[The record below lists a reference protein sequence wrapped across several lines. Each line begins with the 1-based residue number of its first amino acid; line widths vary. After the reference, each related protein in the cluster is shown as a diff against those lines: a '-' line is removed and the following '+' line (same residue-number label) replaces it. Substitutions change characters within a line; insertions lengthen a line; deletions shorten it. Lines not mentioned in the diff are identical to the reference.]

1 MYIRYTRYCGRK
13 FEISTEGTKRYSIWR
28 IWDGKPD
35 RNAFNHIIPVPL
47 FLSGSAVSLFP
58 LPLEEN
64 SHTPIVI
71 EATTPVGVDEKLGE
85 TSFIRVSRFNSR
97 RAVRDIR
104 ESSLIVFNRDTVCT
118 WGERI
123 HEGRE
128 ACMHVPRRREYL
140 SGRAGRSSGWRAT
153 VRVSDQLTI
162 CRRTRGWFEP
172 PVIRQKIWAREQWD
186 LGQDYENNGRVS
198 SGFNSST
205 IFPVYCVRSTGCLEW
220 MWWFLVEVESK
231 VPFEEIDNA

>member
-1 MYIRYTRYCGRK
+1 MYTRYTRYCGRK

-28 IWDGKPD
+28 IWDGKPLTIS
-35 RNAFNHIIPVPL
+35 FL
-47 FLSGSAVSLFP
+47 FPCFYLDQPCHFFP

-172 PVIRQKIWAREQWD
+172 PVIRQKIWTREQWD

>member
-1 MYIRYTRYCGRK
+1 MTNICT
-13 FEISTEGTKRYSIWR
+13 
-28 IWDGKPD
+28 PD
-35 RNAFNHIIPVPL
+35 TPVT
-47 FLSGSAVSLFP
+47 A
-58 LPLEEN
+58 EEN
-64 SHTPIVI
+64 SRSRQKERNVIRYDESGTESRIEMPLTISFLFIPVFIWISRVTFSPSPSKKTHTPIVI

-172 PVIRQKIWAREQWD
+172 PVIRQKI
-186 LGQDYENNGRVS
+186 
-198 SGFNSST
+198 
-205 IFPVYCVRSTGCLEW
+205 
-220 MWWFLVEVESK
+220 
-231 VPFEEIDNA
+231 